1 MGGELPLTRAPR
13 VHVRLAHAGG
23 DRRSVAIAR
32 MIVLA
37 FDTATPRTAVA
48 LQLDEAEPPSEAVH
62 DPEPGERPGH
72 ATRLLPL
79 AAGLLG
85 DAGLGFPDV
94 ELLGVGVGT
103 GDVHRP
109 AHRRGDRP
117 RARAGGRDGPG
128 RRVLAGGSRGRRRG
142 ARRARGRRRPPRRG
156 VRGGLPRR
164 RAGPGARPRSRPG
177 RWSGW
182 RPRRAAGP
190 GWPRETGRYAS
201 GTRWNAQEPRS
212 CRISTPPIA
221 SLPRRPA
228 AWPRAA
234 GAGPREDVLPVYVR
248 APDAVMVRRP

>member
-1 MGGELPLTRAPR
+1 
-13 VHVRLAHAGG
+13 
-23 DRRSVAIAR
+23 

-94 ELLGVGVGT
+94 ELLGVGVGPGTFT
-103 GDVHRP
+103 GVRIGVATARALAQAGGTGLAGVSSLAALAAGVEGRDVLAVVDARRGEAFVAGFRDGEQVLATAALAPGALERLAPPAGGGTWLAAGDGAVRFRDALERAGATVLPDIDP
-109 AHRRGDRP
+109 AHRISAAATCR
-117 RARAGGRDGPG
+117 
-128 RRVLAGGSRGRRRG
+128 LA
-142 ARRARGRRRPPRRG
+142 
-156 VRGGLPRR
+156 
-164 RAGPGARPRSRPG
+164 
-177 RWSGW
+177 
-182 RPRRAAGP
+182 
-190 GWPRETGRYAS
+190 
-201 GTRWNAQEPRS
+201 
-212 CRISTPPIA
+212 
-221 SLPRRPA
+221 
-228 AWPRAA
+228 RAA